1 MGGMAYIEYENESST
16 KKAIL
21 ELDNSEI
28 KGQKIFVAISDP
40 PKRKE
45 SSAAQSEAPSRSLG
59 GGSNT
64 EPLGPRGRGRSNLSF
79 VPRSVQKSN
88 VNTVNTNGGSNGAS
102 APAASG
108 VGKNMSNTD
117 FRNMLLS

>member
-1 MGGMAYIEYENESST
+1 M
-16 KKAIL
+16 
-21 ELDNSEI
+21 DNSEI

-88 VNTVNTNGGSNGAS
+88 VNNTNGGSNNGS
-102 APAASG
+102 TNG
-108 VGKNMSNTD
+108 QKNMSNTD
-117 FRNMLLS
+117 FRNMLLSKKE

>member
-1 MGGMAYIEYENESST
+1 MGST
-16 KKAIL
+16 KKAIM

-28 KGQKIFVAISDP
+28 KGQKIMVAISDP
-40 PKRKE
+40 PKRKDNIQT
-45 SSAAQSEAPSRSLG
+45 AAEAVSTRSLG

-102 APAASG
+102 AASGG

-117 FRNMLLS
+117 FRNMLLSKKE